1 MSRPWLS
8 MLIILLGVAPLGSS
22 QDPANGVGGAVQR
35 QGSVEVSVRQFG
47 VGGVVR
53 PGDWAG
59 VELNLKQIVAGSP
72 LRIAVQIHKR
82 DPDGDTLL
90 VRREVSLG
98 QGADRAVWLYV
109 PIDWG
114 LRSSDPLTVTVREL
128 SDEATG
134 DEVAIGRQI
143 EATSIF
149 PQTVARATESLIG
162 VVGLE
167 SFGIEQY
174 ELMAVLRSQPERV
187 RTGHGEY
194 QVVTGI
200 TPTDL
205 PDRWMGLVP
214 YEIIIWSESSLGGLT
229 ESRANAIE
237 EWIQRGGHL
246 VIVPDQINS
255 EWFSSDNPL
264 RRVLP
269 VGEFQRRE
277 DIDLDQFHN
286 LFIRPQVDVTLP
298 DRTVGYIFTPEV
310 DADRAEAG
318 SIIAGREGTVVA
330 TRNLGAGLVTVIG
343 LDLRHRALG
352 GGADIRADQ
361 FWHRIFSQRFL
372 VPSAT
377 ETVSAGGQNPM
388 RTLLQTHATGGQ
400 ELAVDT
406 FIAGE
411 IDRSTAVGVGLLLA
425 IVVFAVYWIVAGPGG
440 FAVLKARNKTH
451 LSWGA
456 FVLASCLFAVIGWIG
471 ARALSPVRVSGEHIT
486 FIDSVYG
493 ESVQRSRTWISI
505 LLPDYNQQEVSVGE
519 EGDTAYN
526 AIMPWKSPDQS
537 GTISFPDA
545 RAYVLTSSDPWRLE
559 VPTRSTVKQFR
570 ADWLGPSVW
579 EMPYPPTPD
588 ARPSATR
595 AGLRGSLVHNLPG
608 ALTDVTIVLNL
619 GMASE
624 QAMIDSY
631 RKLDGRGQDPRT
643 VTFAWRKNAAGQGGA
658 DWAPGEVLDL
668 SAYRIAG
675 DEFLQKR
682 LESQM
687 PGASFTSAPV
697 IENVRDGVSL
707 VSWLGHIPGSA
718 LAGLGRSNMNVAMH
732 RTTHGLDLTKHL
744 LRPCI
749 IVTGE
754 IKDACPTPLRVDGR
768 EFETKGRTVVR
779 WVFPLEDDPLQLQ
792 GLRSEN
798 QTRRPRRGSN

>member
-1 MSRPWLS
+1 MSRPWLCV
-8 MLIILLGVAPLGSS
+8 LIILLGVVPIGAA
-22 QDPANGVGGAVQR
+22 QDPAGDRAGTVQR

-53 PGDWAG
+53 PGDLAG
-59 VELNLKQIVAGSP
+59 VELNLKQMVAGSP
-72 LRIAVQIHKR
+72 LRVAVQIHER
-82 DPDGDTLL
+82 DPDGDTVL

-114 LRSSDPLTVTVREL
+114 LRSSDPLTVTVRAL
-128 SDEATG
+128 PDEATG
-134 DEVAIGRQI
+134 DEVAIGQQV

-149 PQTVARATESLIG
+149 PQIVARATESLIG
-162 VVGLE
+162 VVGPD

-194 QVVTGI
+194 RVVTGI

-205 PDRWMGLVP
+205 PDRWMGLAP

-229 ESRANAIE
+229 EARASAIE
-237 EWIQRGGHL
+237 EWVQRGGHL
-246 VIVPDQINS
+246 LVVPDLVNS
-255 EWFSSDNPL
+255 EWFSSGNPL
-264 RRVLP
+264 GRILP

-298 DRTVGYIFTPEV
+298 NRTVGYIFTPEV
-310 DADRAEAG
+310 DVDRAEAG

-330 TRNLGAGLVTVIG
+330 TRNLGAGLVTVVG

-352 GGADIRADQ
+352 AGADIRADQ

-372 VPSAT
+372 IPSPT
-377 ETVSAGGQNPM
+377 ETVSTSGQNPM
-388 RTLLQTHATGGQ
+388 RTLLQTHATSGQ

-425 IVVFAVYWIVAGPGG
+425 IIVFGVYWIVAGPGG
-440 FAVLKARNKTH
+440 FAVLKAKNKSH
-451 LSWGA
+451 YSWVA
-456 FVLASCLFAVIGWIG
+456 FVCAAGLFAVIGWIG

-493 ESVQRSRTWISI
+493 ESVQRSRTWVSI
-505 LLPDYNQQEVSVGE
+505 LLPDYSQQEVSVGTQD
-519 EGDTAYN
+519 DTAYN

-537 GTISFPDA
+537 GSISFPDA
-545 RAYVLTSSDPWRLE
+545 RAYVLGSADPWRLE

-579 EMPYPPTPD
+579 EMPFPPTPD
-588 ARPSATR
+588 ARPVATR

-608 ALTDVTIVLNL
+608 PLTDVTIVLNL
-619 GMASE
+619 GMVNE
-624 QAMIDSY
+624 EAMVTSY
-631 RKLDGRGQDPRT
+631 SKLDGRGQDPRT
-643 VTFAWRKNAAGQGGA
+643 LTYAWRKNPAGQGGA

-687 PGASFTSAPV
+687 PGSSFTSIPT
-697 IENVRDGVSL
+697 IDNVQDGVSL

-718 LAGLGRSNMNVAMH
+718 LAGLGRTNMNVAMH

-754 IKDACPTPLRVDGR
+754 VKDECPTPLRVDGR
-768 EFETKGRTVVR
+768 EFETKGRTIVR
-779 WVFPLEDDPLQLQ
+779 WVFPLEDDPLHLQ
-792 GLRSEN
+792 GLRAESR
-798 QTRRPRRGSN
+798 TTRPRRGSN